1 MFNDQWNNKLPRDKH
16 GYIFLDFNPHLFQH
30 LIEQLRL
37 IEKNDELFTFY
48 PPSSLSLVIPF
59 EKMLRK
65 LGINQI
71 EKLKNVIELNV
82 GGEVLTTGEKIF
94 TQISNLTTNQFVDS
108 NPKLF
113 RQLINQLRKEQEI
126 DIETIT
132 TEENETL
139 NITFTSPSPDR
150 KYKKK

>member
-1 MFNDQWNNKLPRDKH
+1 MFNDQWYNKLPRDKH

-37 IEKNDELFTFY
+37 IENNDELVTLY

-113 RQLINQLRKEQEI
+113 RQWINQLRKEQEI

-139 NITFTSPSPDR
+139 NITSTSPSPDR